1 MPASGVEAPRTRVA
15 LILAGTLAVSD
26 PKAGLAIVGET
37 AQNGHLYAVGASLP
51 GGVKLHEVYADRVV
65 LDRDGSLETLP
76 LPRQLSANAH
86 GLPPGLSPAGNSGEP
101 ALADSVQKLIA
112 QGPEVIGEIL
122 RPMPMYANGQLKG
135 FRVYAGRDR
144 RKFEKLGLKAG
155 DLVTQINGVPLS
167 DAQRGMEILRGLGSA
182 GSAQVTVE
190 RGGATQ
196 QLTVDASQVAG
207 MSQPGDAALPPPQ
220 PESPAAGPTPE

>member
-1 MPASGVEAPRTRVA
+1 
-15 LILAGTLAVSD
+15 
-26 PKAGLAIVGET
+26 
-37 AQNGHLYAVGASLP
+37 
-51 GGVKLHEVYADRVV
+51 
-65 LDRDGSLETLP
+65 
-76 LPRQLSANAH
+76 
-86 GLPPGLSPAGNSGEP
+86 
-101 ALADSVQKLIA
+101 
-112 QGPEVIGEIL
+112 
-122 RPMPMYANGQLKG
+122 MPMYANGQLKG

-182 GSAQVTVE
+182 GSAQVTIE

-207 MSQPGDAALPPPQ
+207 MSQPGDAALPPPL
-220 PESPAAGPTPE
+220 PESPAAGSTPE